1 MKCLEI
7 IGRANA
13 TQDERPV
20 PMATIPSLPIFPLG
34 VVLYPQERLPLHI
47 FEPQYK
53 EMIAKCLEEERVFGV
68 VLFEEGTTAE
78 IGCTADVVNVVSRYE
93 DGRMDI
99 LVEGRRRFRIIQLY
113 PENPYITAEVEL
125 LAEPN
130 EAPESDLR
138 ERAIT
143 QHMKLLELAG
153 RTVRPS
159 LYQDVR
165 EVSFV
170 MAHNAGL
177 TLRQKQEVLELPGEK
192 DRIAYLVDHFEELIP
207 RVEQMEDLK
216 RKIQS
221 NGHFKDF
228 PTEDTDDT

>member
-1 MKCLEI
+1 MDTES
-7 IGRANA
+7 A
-13 TQDERPV
+13 
-20 PMATIPSLPIFPLG
+20 LPIFPLG
-34 VVLYPQERLPLHI
+34 IVLYPHEQLPLHI
-47 FEPQYK
+47 FEPKYK
-53 EMIAKCLEEERVFGV
+53 EMIARSIEGNLPFGI
-68 VLFEEGTTAE
+68 VLFDEGEMSAVGSTA
-78 IGCTADVVNVVSRYE
+78 TVVNVVSRYE
-93 DGRMDI
+93 DGRMDVLI
-99 LVEGRRRFRIIQLY
+99 EGRHRFRVLRLY
-113 PENPYITAEVEL
+113 PEDPYITADVEL
-125 LAEPN
+125 IIEPS
-130 EAPESDLR
+130 EAPKRDLT

-165 EVSFV
+165 DVSYV

-177 TLRQKQEVLELPGEK
+177 TLQQKQKVLELPSEN

-207 RVEQMEDLK
+207 KVEQMEDLR

-228 PTEDTDDT
+228 PPEGERNKD